1 MQVVKQ
7 NEIGWVRN
15 DTPPL
20 SLLLHEVV
28 EVVGAAAAAG
38 CDGRR
43 CGRGLPAGVGTEMG
57 ERPHR
62 RGLYSLGH
70 LARMLQYLSD

>member
-1 MQVVKQ
+1 
-7 NEIGWVRN
+7 
-15 DTPPL
+15 
-20 SLLLHEVV
+20 VV
-28 EVVGAAAAAG
+28 EVVGVAAAAG

-43 CGRGLPAGVGTEMG
+43 CGGGLPAGVGMEMG

-70 LARMLQYLSD
+70 LARMLQYQND